1 MMGPEIQQQV
11 PISPKVLEW
20 RYYPCPGKC
29 RLGSIRREVKDSAL
43 ELGTWMG
50 LNCKGTIV
58 EYWIYRV
65 RASPAPKLIWCQTLE
80 SLRAF
85 KNDSTCLTDP
95 RFRDEKGNIGY
106 KCGILVILAA
116 HKRTWSQV
124 SYRCWGRIIRG
135 TNFPFS
141 IIWLKMIETVI
152 RTALLHEFECSLS
165 LPQIHTY
172 HLHSHK

>member
-1 MMGPEIQQQV
+1 MLNLLIKIFV
-11 PISPKVLEW
+11 YCSVSLRTISPKVLEW

-116 HKRTWSQV
+116 HKRTWSRVLSLLRQDNKR
-124 SYRCWGRIIRG
+124 YK
-135 TNFPFS
+135 FPFF
-141 IIWLKMIETVI
+141 
-152 RTALLHEFECSLS
+152 H
-165 LPQIHTY
+165 
-172 HLHSHK
+172 HLTKNDRNSY